1 VRRKA
6 THLLGPTDA
15 DVAVVRNEPRVRTR
29 ARLHGQGELSIA
41 DMYYTSTM
49 VSGDL
54 IRESRL
60 RAGLT
65 QAELGARIGKPQSV
79 IARWE
84 RGDVDPSLET
94 LRRVIR
100 GCGLD
105 LHFHLSRLDD
115 SNETI
120 IDHHLKMTPAERFV
134 DLLARVDFH
143 DRVQR
148 ERAVGNA

>member
-1 VRRKA
+1 
-6 THLLGPTDA
+6 
-15 DVAVVRNEPRVRTR
+15 
-29 ARLHGQGELSIA
+29 
-41 DMYYTSTM
+41 M

-65 QAELGARIGKPQSV
+65 QSALGARIGKPQSV

-84 RGDVDPSLET
+84 RGAVEPGLET
-94 LRRVIR
+94 LRGVIR

-105 LHFHLSRLDD
+105 LHFHLSQLDS
-115 SNETI
+115 SNEAI
-120 IDHHLKMTPAERFV
+120 IDHYLKMTPAERFA
-134 DLLARVDFH
+134 DLLAQTEFH

-148 ERAVGNA
+148 ERVAGDN

>member
-1 VRRKA
+1 
-6 THLLGPTDA
+6 
-15 DVAVVRNEPRVRTR
+15 
-29 ARLHGQGELSIA
+29 
-41 DMYYTSTM
+41 MYYSESM

-84 RGDVDPSLET
+84 RGAVDPSLET
-94 LRRVIR
+94 LRGVIR

-115 SNETI
+115 SNEAI
-120 IDHHLKMTPAERFV
+120 IDHHLKMTPAERFA
-134 DLLARVDFH
+134 DLMVRVEFH

-148 ERAVGNA
+148 ERAVGDE